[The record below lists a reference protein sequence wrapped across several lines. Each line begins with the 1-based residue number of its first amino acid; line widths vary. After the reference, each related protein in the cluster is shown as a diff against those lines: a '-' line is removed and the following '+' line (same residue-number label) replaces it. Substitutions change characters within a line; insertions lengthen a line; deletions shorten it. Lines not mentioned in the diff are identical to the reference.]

1 MDAYLWPALFAL
13 FLWWFSTGAVIYLD
27 GLPTRTFK
35 WSMLGAT
42 AVAAAALYGIG
53 ATADDTSLAAAY
65 CAFACGLLAWG
76 WVEISFYTGYVTGPR
91 THPCPEGCRGWKHFG
106 HAIMTSLWHE
116 LAILAGV
123 AIVAALT
130 WGDPN
135 QIGLWTFVVLWWMHQ
150 SAKLNVF
157 LGVRNVTEEF
167 VPEHLTFLRSFLTKR
182 SSMNLLFPVSV
193 TVSTVVCV
201 YLVDAAIAPGASTF
215 EAAGYSFLAT
225 LMALAI
231 LEHWFLMLPLPAQ
244 KLWGWG
250 LKSRP
255 AGQPFEVDVVAGFL
269 GAGKTTY
276 LRRALASVDPDVPT
290 VALINDFGELG
301 VDGSLLSGRGAEVV
315 ELPNGCICC
324 SLRQDL
330 AQQLREALVT
340 YKPQRVLIE
349 PSGVADVAS
358 LLGVLDQADI
368 KPLVRALRL
377 TTVVDAGAFLTD
389 YARLPE
395 HFETQARLTPVFVV
409 NKVDTVDDG
418 DLQTV
423 YDTLR
428 ALNPSARILPARYG
442 QTGDSQTGD
451 SQTGDSQTGDG
462 QTGDGRPG
470 DRVPDA
476 ASVALLSGARP
487 DLLDGDGAAR
497 HVPARDRGG
506 PAAGRTEP
514 DRPDSAS
521 RAAVSGGASPG
532 APPAQAKTLGLD
544 TWSARLTGPC
554 DPQSLRAVLDAVAS
568 GAFGDVARVKGIAR
582 AGAGWVHFDVA
593 GGRSSVAAFAPHQ
606 DDEPRVVAI
615 GRRVDGDR
623 LKAAFEACRTPIVG
637 TC

>member
-42 AVAAAALYGIG
+42 VVTIAALFGIG
-53 ATADDTSLAAAY
+53 ATADDTSLSAAY
-65 CAFACGLLAWG
+65 CAFASGLLAWG

-91 THPCPEGCRGWKHFG
+91 THPCPTGCRGWKHFG

-123 AIVAALT
+123 AIVAAMT
-130 WGDPN
+130 WGQPN

-182 SSMNLLFPVSV
+182 NSMNLLFPVSV

-215 EAAGYSFLAT
+215 EAAGNSFLAT

-244 KLWGWG
+244 KLWSWG

-276 LRRALASVDPDVPT
+276 LRHALASVDPDVPT

-301 VDGSLLSGRGAEVV
+301 IDGSLLSGRGAEVV

-330 AQQLREALVT
+330 AQQLREALAT
-340 YKPQRVLIE
+340 YKPQRILIE

-377 TTVVDAGAFLTD
+377 TTLVDAGAFLAD

-395 HFETQARLTPVFVV
+395 HFETQARLTPLFVV
-409 NKVDTVDDG
+409 NKIDTVNAG
-418 DLQTV
+418 ELETV

-428 ALNPSARILPARYG
+428 ALNPAARILPARYG
-442 QTGDSQTGD
+442 QTTDDS
-451 SQTGDSQTGDG
+451 
-462 QTGDGRPG
+462 
-470 DRVPDA
+470 PDA
-476 ASVALLSGARP
+476 ASFALLSGERPAR
-487 DLLDGDGAAR
+487 LDGDGNPRHAHPPTDAGAAAE
-497 HVPARDRGG
+497 PG
-506 PAAGRTEP
+506 PATGPHDGTADGATP
-514 DRPDSAS
+514 DGSS
-521 RAAVSGGASPG
+521 
-532 APPAQAKTLGLD
+532 QANTLGLD

-593 GGRSSVAAFAPHQ
+593 GGRSSVAAFAPHR

-623 LKAAFEACRTPIVG
+623 LKAAFEACRTPVVG

>member
-27 GLPTRTFK
+27 GLPQRTFK
-35 WSMLGAT
+35 WSLLGAT
-42 AVAAAALYGIG
+42 AVLIAALYGIG
-53 ATADDTSLAAAY
+53 VTADDTSLSAAY

-76 WVEISFYTGYVTGPR
+76 WIELSFYTGYVTGPR
-91 THPCPEGCRGWKHFG
+91 TQPCPEGCRGWKHFG

-116 LAILAGV
+116 LAILTGV
-123 AIVAALT
+123 ALVAALT
-130 WGDPN
+130 WDQPN

-182 SSMNLLFPVSV
+182 TSMNLLFPVSV

-201 YLVDAAIAPGASTF
+201 YLVDAAVQPGTSTF
-215 EAAGYSFLAT
+215 AAAGYSFLAT

-244 KLWGWG
+244 KLWSWG

-301 VDGSLLSGRGAEVV
+301 IDASLLSGRGAEVV

-330 AQQLREALVT
+330 TQQLREALAT
-340 YKPQRVLIE
+340 YRPQRVLIE

-377 TTVVDAGAFLTD
+377 TTVVDAGAFLAD
-389 YARLPE
+389 YASLPE
-395 HFETQARLTPVFVV
+395 HFETQARLSPVFVV
-409 NKVDTVDDG
+409 NKIDTVNAG
-418 DLQTV
+418 ELETV

-428 ALNPSARILPARYG
+428 ALNPSARILPATYG
-442 QTGDSQTGD
+442 QTADGD
-451 SQTGDSQTGDG
+451 
-462 QTGDGRPG
+462 
-470 DRVPDA
+470 PDA
-476 ASVALLSGARP
+476 ASFALLAGPEPDASDRADRPHARP
-487 DLLDGDGAAR
+487 PRGDGTTAA
-497 HVPARDRGG
+497 PAG
-506 PAAGRTEP
+506 PTAAADGS
-514 DRPDSAS
+514 DG
-521 RAAVSGGASPG
+521 VGATRNG
-532 APPAQAKTLGLD
+532 QTADQAKTLGLD
-544 TWSARLTGPC
+544 TWSAHLTGPC

-568 GAFGDVARVKGIAR
+568 GAFGDVARVKGIVR

-593 GGRSSVAAFAPHQ
+593 GGRSSVAAFAPQ
-606 DDEPRVVAI
+606 RDDEPRVVAI
-615 GRRVDGDR
+615 GRRVEGDR
-623 LKAAFEACRTPIVG
+623 LKAAFDACRTPVVG

>member
-27 GLPTRTFK
+27 GLPQRTFK

-42 AVAAAALYGIG
+42 AVLIAALYGIG
-53 ATADDTSLAAAY
+53 ATADETSLYAAY

-76 WVEISFYTGYVTGPR
+76 WIEMSFYTGYVTGPR
-91 THPCPEGCRGWKHFG
+91 KHPCPEGCRGWKHFG

-116 LAILAGV
+116 IAILAGV
-123 AIVAALT
+123 AIVAAMT
-130 WGDPN
+130 WGQPN

-182 SSMNLLFPVSV
+182 TSMNLLFPVSV

-201 YLVDAAIAPGASTF
+201 YLVDAAIQPGASTF
-215 EAAGYSFLAT
+215 DAAGYSFLAT

-244 KLWGWG
+244 KLWSWG

-276 LRRALASVDPDVPT
+276 LRRALASADPDVPT

-301 VDGSLLSGRGAEVV
+301 VDASLLSGRGAEVV

-330 AQQLREALVT
+330 AQQLREALT
-340 YKPQRVLIE
+340 AYHPQRVLIE

-358 LLGVLDQADI
+358 LLSVLDQADI

-389 YARLPE
+389 YASLPE

-409 NKVDTVDDG
+409 NKTDTVDAG
-418 DLQTV
+418 ELQTV

-428 ALNPSARILPARYG
+428 ALNPTAQILPARYG
-442 QTGDSQTGD
+442 QTAEGA
-451 SQTGDSQTGDG
+451 
-462 QTGDGRPG
+462 
-470 DRVPDA
+470 PDV
-476 ASVALLSGARP
+476 ASFALLSGDRP
-487 DLLDGDGAAR
+487 AVLDGDGKAR
-497 HVPARDRGG
+497 HRHAHGSQDDPARSCTSPSG
-506 PAAGRTEP
+506 P
-514 DRPDSAS
+514 DYN
-521 RAAVSGGASPG
+521 G
-532 APPAQAKTLGLD
+532 APEHNARGPSAPGKESAREVAPGNGSAEARAQTDGTAPEPANTLGLD

-593 GGRSSVAAFAPHQ
+593 GGRSSVAAFAPQ
-606 DDEPRVVAI
+606 QNDEPRVVAI
-615 GRRVDGDR
+615 GRQVDGDR
-623 LKAAFEACRTPIVG
+623 LKAAFEACRTPVVG

>member
-42 AVAAAALYGIG
+42 AVTIAALFGIG
-53 ATADDTSLAAAY
+53 ATADDTSLSAAY
-65 CAFACGLLAWG
+65 CAFASGLLAWG

-91 THPCPEGCRGWKHFG
+91 KHPCPEGCRGWKHFG

-130 WGDPN
+130 WGQPN

-167 VPEHLTFLRSFLTKR
+167 VPEHLTFRRSFLTKR
-182 SSMNLLFPVSV
+182 NSMNLLFPVSV

-201 YLVDAAIAPGASTF
+201 YLVDAAIQPGASTF

-244 KLWGWG
+244 KLWSWG

-301 VDGSLLSGRGAEVV
+301 VDASLLSGRGADVV

-330 AQQLREALVT
+330 AQQLREALAS

-377 TTVVDAGAFLTD
+377 TTVVDAGAFLAD

-409 NKVDTVDDG
+409 NKTDTVNDG
-418 DLQTV
+418 ELQTV

-428 ALNPSARILPARYG
+428 ALNPTARLLPARYG
-442 QTGDSQTGD
+442 QTE
-451 SQTGDSQTGDG
+451 DG
-462 QTGDGRPG
+462 T
-470 DRVPDA
+470 PDP
-476 ASVALLSGARP
+476 ASFALLSGARP
-487 DLLDGDGAAR
+487 ELLDGAGAPRHSHHPAHAGGEDAGRGPQAANSRAGDGAADD
-497 HVPARDRGG
+497 PT
-506 PAAGRTEP
+506 AAHTALA
-514 DRPDSAS
+514 D
-521 RAAVSGGASPG
+521 G
-532 APPAQAKTLGLD
+532 APDGSSQARAKTLGLD

-623 LKAAFEACRTPIVG
+623 LKAAFEACRTPVVG

>member
-42 AVAAAALYGIG
+42 AVTIAALFGIG
-53 ATADDTSLAAAY
+53 ATADDTSLSAAY
-65 CAFACGLLAWG
+65 CAFASGLLAWG
-76 WVEISFYTGYVTGPR
+76 WIEISFYTGYVTGPR
-91 THPCPEGCRGWKHFG
+91 KHPCPEGCRGWKHFG

-130 WGDPN
+130 WGQPN

-182 SSMNLLFPVSV
+182 NSMNLLFPVSV

-201 YLVDAAIAPGASTF
+201 YLVNAAIQPGASTF

-244 KLWGWG
+244 KLWSWG

-276 LRRALASVDPDVPT
+276 LRHALASVDPDVPT

-301 VDGSLLSGRGAEVV
+301 IDGSLLSGRGAEVV

-330 AQQLREALVT
+330 AQQLRETLAS

-377 TTVVDAGAFLTD
+377 TTVVDAGAFLAD

-409 NKVDTVDDG
+409 NKIDTVSAG
-418 DLQTV
+418 ELETV

-428 ALNPSARILPARYG
+428 ALNPAARLVPARYG
-442 QTGDSQTGD
+442 QSADAA
-451 SQTGDSQTGDG
+451 
-462 QTGDGRPG
+462 
-470 DRVPDA
+470 PDA
-476 ASVALLSGARP
+476 DSFALLAGARP
-487 DLLDGDGAAR
+487 ARLDGDGTPHHAHPHAKADGAAAPDLAAAP
-497 HVPARDRGG
+497 HDG
-506 PAAGRTEP
+506 PNDGAAP
-514 DRPDSAS
+514 DGSS
-521 RAAVSGGASPG
+521 Q
-532 APPAQAKTLGLD
+532 AQAKTLGLD

-593 GGRSSVAAFAPHQ
+593 GGRSSVAAFAPHS

-615 GRRVDGDR
+615 GRQVDGDR
-623 LKAAFEACRTPIVG
+623 LKAAFEACRTPVVG

>member
-27 GLPTRTFK
+27 GLPRRTFK

-42 AVAAAALYGIG
+42 AVTLAALYGIG
-53 ATADDTSLAAAY
+53 ASADDTSLAAAY
-65 CAFACGLLAWG
+65 CAFASGLLAWG
-76 WVEISFYTGYVTGPR
+76 WIEISFYTGYVTGPR
-91 THPCPEGCRGWKHFG
+91 TQPCPEGCRGWKHFG
-106 HAIMTSLWHE
+106 HAIMSSLWHE
-116 LAILAGV
+116 IAILAGV

-130 WGDPN
+130 WGQPN

-182 SSMNLLFPVSV
+182 NSMNLLFPVSV

-201 YLVDAAIAPGASTF
+201 YLVDAAIQPGASTF

-244 KLWGWG
+244 KLWSWG

-276 LRRALASVDPDVPT
+276 LRRTLASVDPDVPT
-290 VALINDFGELG
+290 VALINDFSELG
-301 VDGSLLSGRGAEVV
+301 VDASLLSGRGADVV

-330 AQQLREALVT
+330 AQQLREALAT
-340 YKPQRVLIE
+340 YRPQRVLIE
-349 PSGVADVAS
+349 PSGVADIAS

-377 TTVVDAGAFLTD
+377 TTVVDAGAFLAD
-389 YARLPE
+389 YASLPE

-409 NKVDTVDDG
+409 NKVDTVNEG
-418 DLQTV
+418 ELQTV

-428 ALNPSARILPARYG
+428 ALNPQARILPSTYG
-442 QTGDSQTGD
+442 QTAEGT
-451 SQTGDSQTGDG
+451 
-462 QTGDGRPG
+462 
-470 DRVPDA
+470 PDA
-476 ASVALLSGARP
+476 ASFALLSADRPAAGNGDGRTSRAHRHEGRAPGRQAPKPDGARTAVAP
-487 DLLDGDGAAR
+487 LDPGGAALDGAA
-497 HVPARDRGG
+497 
-506 PAAGRTEP
+506 
-514 DRPDSAS
+514 
-521 RAAVSGGASPG
+521 
-532 APPAQAKTLGLD
+532 PAQAETLGLD

-593 GGRSSVAAFAPHQ
+593 GGRSSVAAFAPQ
-606 DDEPRVVAI
+606 QNDEPRVVAI

-623 LKAAFEACRTPIVG
+623 LKAAFEACRTPVVG

>member
-27 GLPTRTFK
+27 GLPQRSFK

-42 AVAAAALYGIG
+42 AVTVAALYGIG
-53 ATADDTSLAAAY
+53 ATADETSLSAAY
-65 CAFACGLLAWG
+65 CAFASGLLAWG
-76 WVEISFYTGYVTGPR
+76 WIEISFYTGYVTGPR

-130 WGDPN
+130 WGQPN

-182 SSMNLLFPVSV
+182 NSMNLLFPVSV

-201 YLVDAAIAPGASTF
+201 YLVDAAIAPGATTF
-215 EAAGYSFLAT
+215 AAAGNSFLAT

-244 KLWGWG
+244 KLWSWG

-276 LRRALASVDPDVPT
+276 LRNALASVDPDVPT

-301 VDGSLLSGRGAEVV
+301 VDASLLSGRGADVV

-330 AQQLREALVT
+330 AQQLREALAT
-340 YKPQRVLIE
+340 YKPQRILIE

-377 TTVVDAGAFLTD
+377 TTVVDAGAFLAD

-418 DLQTV
+418 ELQTV

-428 ALNPSARILPARYG
+428 ALNPSAQILPARYG
-442 QTGDSQTGD
+442 QTAANAPDVASLARL
-451 SQTGDSQTGDG
+451 S
-462 QTGDGRPG
+462 G
-470 DRVPDA
+470 DR
-476 ASVALLSGARP
+476 LE
-487 DLLDGDGAAR
+487 LLDGGGLPRHVHAHDDQDPDAGQDQTAPADGAA
-497 HVPARDRGG
+497 DG
-506 PAAGRTEP
+506 AADAP
-514 DRPDSAS
+514 
-521 RAAVSGGASPG
+521 VSDGAST
-532 APPAQAKTLGLD
+532 AQAKTLGLD

-593 GGRSSVAAFAPHQ
+593 GGRSSVAAFAPNR

-623 LKAAFEACRTPIVG
+623 LKAAFEACRTPVVG

>member
-1 MDAYLWPALFAL
+1 M
-13 FLWWFSTGAVIYLD
+13 
-27 GLPTRTFK
+27 
-35 WSMLGAT
+35 
-42 AVAAAALYGIG
+42 
-53 ATADDTSLAAAY
+53 
-65 CAFACGLLAWG
+65 
-76 WVEISFYTGYVTGPR
+76 
-91 THPCPEGCRGWKHFG
+91 
-106 HAIMTSLWHE
+106 
-116 LAILAGV
+116 
-123 AIVAALT
+123 T
-130 WGDPN
+130 WGQPN

-182 SSMNLLFPVSV
+182 NSMNLLFPVSV

-201 YLVDAAIAPGASTF
+201 YLVDAAVAPGASTF
-215 EAAGYSFLAT
+215 EAAGNSFLAT

-244 KLWGWG
+244 KLWSWG

-276 LRRALASVDPDVPT
+276 LRHALASVDPDVPT

-301 VDGSLLSGRGAEVV
+301 IDGSLLSGRGAEVV

-330 AQQLREALVT
+330 AQQLREALAT
-340 YKPQRVLIE
+340 YKPQRILIE

-377 TTVVDAGAFLTD
+377 TTVVDAGAFLAD

-409 NKVDTVDDG
+409 NKIDTVNAG
-418 DLQTV
+418 ELETV

-428 ALNPSARILPARYG
+428 ALNPAAHILPARYG
-442 QTGDSQTGD
+442 QTADD
-451 SQTGDSQTGDG
+451 A
-462 QTGDGRPG
+462 
-470 DRVPDA
+470 PDA
-476 ASVALLSGARP
+476 ASFALLSDERPAR
-487 DLLDGDGAAR
+487 LDGDGNPRHAHPHTDTGAAAE
-497 HVPARDRGG
+497 PG
-506 PAAGRTEP
+506 PAAGPQDGTADGATP
-514 DRPDSAS
+514 DRSS
-521 RAAVSGGASPG
+521 Q
-532 APPAQAKTLGLD
+532 AQAKTLGLD

-593 GGRSSVAAFAPHQ
+593 GGRSSVAAFAPHR

-623 LKAAFEACRTPIVG
+623 LKAAFEACRTPVVG

>member
-1 MDAYLWPALFAL
+1 
-13 FLWWFSTGAVIYLD
+13 
-27 GLPTRTFK
+27 
-35 WSMLGAT
+35 
-42 AVAAAALYGIG
+42 
-53 ATADDTSLAAAY
+53 
-65 CAFACGLLAWG
+65 
-76 WVEISFYTGYVTGPR
+76 
-91 THPCPEGCRGWKHFG
+91 
-106 HAIMTSLWHE
+106 
-116 LAILAGV
+116 
-123 AIVAALT
+123 
-130 WGDPN
+130 
-135 QIGLWTFVVLWWMHQ
+135 MHQ

-182 SSMNLLFPVSV
+182 NSMNLLFPVSV

-201 YLVDAAIAPGASTF
+201 YLVDAAIQPGASTF

-244 KLWGWG
+244 KLWSWG

-276 LRRALASVDPDVPT
+276 LRHALASADPDVPT

-301 VDGSLLSGRGAEVV
+301 VDASLLSGRGADVV

-330 AQQLREALVT
+330 AQQLREALST
-340 YKPQRVLIE
+340 YKPERVLIE

-377 TTVVDAGAFLTD
+377 TTVVDAGAFLAD
-389 YARLPE
+389 YARLPD

-409 NKVDTVDDG
+409 NKIDTVSAAE
-418 DLQTV
+418 LETV

-428 ALNPSARILPARYG
+428 ALNPNARILPARYG
-442 QTGDSQTGD
+442 QSADDT
-451 SQTGDSQTGDG
+451 
-462 QTGDGRPG
+462 
-470 DRVPDA
+470 PDA
-476 ASVALLSGARP
+476 ASFALLSGDRP
-487 DLLDGDGAAR
+487 DRLDGDGHAR
-497 HVPARDRGG
+497 HAHPHAQAPSGQADGASEAEADG
-506 PAAGRTEP
+506 AT
-514 DRPDSAS
+514 PDSS
-521 RAAVSGGASPG
+521 SQ
-532 APPAQAKTLGLD
+532 AQAKTLGLD

-593 GGRSSVAAFAPHQ
+593 GGRSSVAAFAPRQ

-615 GRRVDGDR
+615 GRQVDGDR
-623 LKAAFEACRTPIVG
+623 LKAAFEACRTPVVG

>member
-27 GLPTRTFK
+27 GLPRPTFK
-35 WSMLGAT
+35 WSMLGASVVL
-42 AVAAAALYGIG
+42 VAALFGIG
-53 ATADDTSLAAAY
+53 ATANDTTLSGAY
-65 CAFACGLLAWG
+65 CAFASGLLVWG
-76 WVEISFYTGYVTGPR
+76 WIELSFYTGYVTGPR

-116 LAILAGV
+116 LAILAGA
-123 AIVAALT
+123 AIVLAVT
-130 WGDPN
+130 WDQPN
-135 QIGLWTFVVLWWMHQ
+135 KVGLWTFVVLWWMHQ

-182 SSMNLLFPVSV
+182 TSMNLLFPVSV

-201 YLVDAAIAPGASTF
+201 YLVDAAVAPGASTF
-215 EAAGYSFLAT
+215 DAAGYSFLAT
-225 LMALAI
+225 LMTLAI

-244 KLWGWG
+244 KLWSWG

-255 AGQPFEVDVVAGFL
+255 EGQPFEVDVVAGFL

-276 LRRALASVDPDVPT
+276 LRRALASVDPNVPT

-301 VDGSLLSGRGAEVV
+301 VDASLLYGRGADVV

-330 AQQLREALVT
+330 AQQLREALAT
-340 YKPQRVLIE
+340 YRPQRILIE
-349 PSGVADVAS
+349 PSGIADVAS
-358 LLGVLDQADI
+358 LLGVLEEADI
-368 KPLVRALRL
+368 KPLLRTLRL
-377 TTVVDAGAFLTD
+377 TTVVDAGAFLRD
-389 YARLPE
+389 YAQLPE
-395 HFETQARLTPVFVV
+395 HFETQARLTPLFVV
-409 NKVDTVDDG
+409 NKIDTVNEG
-418 DLQTV
+418 ELQTV

-428 ALNPSARILPARYG
+428 ALNPRAGIIKATYG
-442 QTGDSQTGD
+442 QTENGTP
-451 SQTGDSQTGDG
+451 DG
-462 QTGDGRPG
+462 N
-470 DRVPDA
+470 
-476 ASVALLSGARP
+476 SLALLSA
-487 DLLDGDGAAR
+487 DTTKALDSQHTAHHVHDGA
-497 HVPARDRGG
+497 HVAPDVDPGQQQNSED
-506 PAAGRTEP
+506 AGNDET
-514 DRPDSAS
+514 
-521 RAAVSGGASPG
+521 
-532 APPAQAKTLGLD
+532 PPTHVNALGLD
-544 TWSARLTGPC
+544 TWSARLTGAC

-582 AGAGWVHFDVA
+582 AGAGWVHFDMA
-593 GGRSSVAAFAPHQ
+593 GGRSSVAAFAPHR

-615 GRRVDGDR
+615 GREVDGDR

>member
-42 AVAAAALYGIG
+42 VVTVAALFGIG
-53 ATADDTSLAAAY
+53 ATADDTSLSAAY
-65 CAFACGLLAWG
+65 CAFASGLLAWG
-76 WVEISFYTGYVTGPR
+76 WIEISFYTGYVTGPR
-91 THPCPEGCRGWKHFG
+91 THPCPTGCRGWKHFG

-130 WGDPN
+130 WGQPN

-182 SSMNLLFPVSV
+182 NSMNLLFPVSV

-244 KLWGWG
+244 KLWSWG

-276 LRRALASVDPDVPT
+276 LRHALASVDPDVPT

-301 VDGSLLSGRGAEVV
+301 IDGSLLSGRGAEVV

-330 AQQLREALVT
+330 AQQLREALAT

-368 KPLVRALRL
+368 KPLVRTLRL
-377 TTVVDAGAFLTD
+377 TTVVDAGAFLAD

-409 NKVDTVDDG
+409 NKIDTVNAG
-418 DLQTV
+418 ELETV

-428 ALNPSARILPARYG
+428 ALNPAARIVPARYG
-442 QTGDSQTGD
+442 QSADDT
-451 SQTGDSQTGDG
+451 
-462 QTGDGRPG
+462 
-470 DRVPDA
+470 PDA
-476 ASVALLSGARP
+476 DSFALLSGVRP
-487 DLLDGDGAAR
+487 DRLEGDGNPRHAHSHTPAGAAAESGQA
-497 HVPARDRGG
+497 PSPEDG
-506 PAAGRTEP
+506 PADGT
-514 DRPDSAS
+514 
-521 RAAVSGGASPG
+521 AADGSSQ
-532 APPAQAKTLGLD
+532 AQANTLGLD

-623 LKAAFEACRTPIVG
+623 LKAAFEACRTPVVG

>member
-1 MDAYLWPALFAL
+1 MDAYALPALFAL

-42 AVAAAALYGIG
+42 AVLGAALWGIW
-53 ATADDTSLAAAY
+53 ATAGDTSISGAY
-65 CAFACGLLAWG
+65 CAFASGLLAWG
-76 WVEISFYTGYVTGPR
+76 WIEISFYTGYVTGPR
-91 THPCPEGCRGWKHFG
+91 KDPCPEGCRGWKHFG

-130 WGDPN
+130 WDQPN
-135 QIGLWTFVVLWWMHQ
+135 KIGLWTFVVLWWMHQ

-167 VPEHLTFLRSFLTKR
+167 VPDHLTFLRSFLTKR

-193 TVSTVVCV
+193 TGSTVVCV
-201 YLVDAAIAPGASTF
+201 YLFEIATAPGASGF
-215 EAAGYSFLAT
+215 QAAGYTFLTT

-244 KLWGWG
+244 KLWSWG

-255 AGQPFEVDVVAGFL
+255 TGTPFEAEIVAGFL
-269 GAGKTTY
+269 GAGKTTV
-276 LRRALASVDPDVPT
+276 LRRMLADADPDVPT
-290 VALINDFGELG
+290 VALVNDFGELG
-301 VDGSLLSGRGAEVV
+301 IDASLVDGRGADVV

-330 AQQLREALVT
+330 ADQLREALKA
-340 YKPQRVLIE
+340 YRPQRVLIE
-349 PSGVADVAS
+349 PSGIADVAS
-358 LLGVLDQADI
+358 LLGVLDQPDL
-368 KPLVRALRL
+368 KPLVKQLRL
-377 TTVVDAGAFLTD
+377 TTVIDAGAFLAN
-389 YARLPE
+389 YAELPE
-395 HFETQARLTPVFVV
+395 HFETQARLSPVFVV
-409 NKVDTVDDG
+409 NKVDTVSAG
-418 DLQTV
+418 ELETV

-428 ALNPSARILPARYG
+428 ALNPDAAIRPAVYG
-442 QTGDSQTGD
+442 QPQDGG
-451 SQTGDSQTGDG
+451 GDG
-462 QTGDGRPG
+462 QAAGPSRPAAPAAGPDGHGRHP
-470 DRVPDA
+470 A
-476 ASVALLSGARP
+476 AEAPEAHGHAHGQGHAHGHAHAG
-487 DLLDGDGAAR
+487 DGDG
-497 HVPARDRGG
+497 
-506 PAAGRTEP
+506 
-514 DRPDSAS
+514 
-521 RAAVSGGASPG
+521 
-532 APPAQAKTLGLD
+532 QAKTLGLD

-593 GGRSSVAAFAPHQ
+593 GGRSSVAAFAPRGE
-606 DDEPRVVAI
+606 DEPRVVAI

-623 LKAAFEACRTPIVG
+623 LQAAFEACRTPIVG